1 MKSWTQ
7 RVLQRNGRPTSIGLG
22 GVEWVSLAEAREEAA
37 RNALAIKAG
46 EDVLGDRQRRDPAML
61 TFQQA
66 AERAIQSYAQGWKN
80 DKTAQVWHGMLKQ
93 YVSPRIGG
101 IPINEVTSADVF
113 GVLSPVWTVRRA
125 TATKVKTTI
134 NAVFAWAAANDL
146 VESNPVFAINR
157 ALPKAGGQVT
167 HRRALAWGDLPAMLA
182 TIRGSGAAETTKLC
196 VEFLALTAARS
207 GEVRGMTWDEI
218 DGDVWTVPGE
228 RMKQG
233 KPHRVPLSSA
243 ALAVLDKARALTG
256 GQGLVS
262 PSKTGR
268 PLSDGALS
276 KLFKDLGIDCVPHG
290 LRSTFRVWAAEA
302 DVPREVAEFALA
314 HVVGSAAERAYQ
326 RSDLF
331 RQRVEVMDRWADAIA

>member
-1 MKSWTQ
+1 
-7 RVLQRNGRPTSIGLG
+7 
-22 GVEWVSLAEAREEAA
+22 
-37 RNALAIKAG
+37 
-46 EDVLGDRQRRDPAML
+46 ML

-66 AERAIQSYAQGWKN
+66 AERAIQSYAQGWKTE
-80 DKTAQVWHGMLKQ
+80 KTAQVWRGMLVQ
-93 YVSPRIGG
+93 YVYPAIGG
-101 IPINEVTSADVF
+101 IPINAVTSSDVF
-113 GVLSPVWTVRRA
+113 SVLSPVWPVHRA

-146 VESNPVFAINR
+146 VQSNPVLAINR
-157 ALPKAGGQVT
+157 ALPKAGGTVQ
-167 HRRALAWGDLPAMLA
+167 HRKALGWGEVPAMLA
-182 TIRGSGAAETTKLC
+182 TIRDSGAAATTKLC
-196 VEFLALTAARS
+196 VEFLALTACRS

-243 ALAVLDKARALTG
+243 ALSVLEQARELTG
-256 GQGLVS
+256 GQGLVF

-314 HVVGSAAERAYQ
+314 HVVGTQAERAYQ

-331 RQRVEVMDRWADAIA
+331 RQRVEVMQTWGDALTEREPSE